1 MDKALKTGDRA
12 PSDRAAS
19 EDNPAS
25 LRASWA
31 EMTGAAAPS
40 SRSAVILLVL
50 MTVLALPYFW
60 SSTFSGFPWF
70 DDEGTILIS
79 FRAFVEGH
87 RMYDD
92 VYSLYGPLYNIF
104 YGLLYGP
111 LHIPLN
117 HVAGRLIAMSLW
129 LAWTAEFAF
138 FCFLLSRSLVSM
150 LLCFVLTVR
159 VLAPI
164 MESSGHPEELCL
176 VLIGATLLMTCWL
189 EKSGKNL
196 VLAGLGAA
204 IAALSLIKINVGIF
218 IGLPLLIVLLRKSS
232 NQTLRMILAPAA
244 MIFLI
249 LLPVALQS
257 PLFSFTWVR
266 TYSLFCLLSV
276 AATCLVILTVPGT
289 PGIEARSWR
298 ILVASGGVT
307 ALLIVGAM
315 MLAGSSAFGILNAVV
330 LQNAGFIRNWYN
342 PIHLG
347 TSSILSATL
356 SLFAAGAY
364 WISGARPKLLPYRKH
379 AILAM
384 QSIFILV
391 GLWLSFRNIAIHI
404 ITYLGPFCWLLM
416 TSPDADATPFRTARS
431 VTALIGATMLL
442 YAFPVAGLQMN
453 IVAVFPLVALAVLSR
468 DVAST
473 LSILTTG
480 VLLDACRDGG
490 PSYHDGRFCNGRG
503 GADLLN
509 GCRTRFAWHVPHP
522 GRSPAGGGPPV
533 GEQPAVEMLC
543 VLLCP
548 RSLQL
553 FLMEGRSVAD
563 DPQC

>member
-12 PSDRAAS
+12 PSDRATS

-31 EMTGAAAPS
+31 EMTPAAAPS

-79 FRAFVEGH
+79 IRAFVEGH

-92 VYSLYGPLYNIF
+92 VYSLYGPLFNLF

-111 LHIPLN
+111 LHIPAN

-129 LAWTAEFAF
+129 LAWTAGFAF

-159 VLAPI
+159 LLSPL
-164 MESSGHPEELCL
+164 MDSPGHPEELCL
-176 VLIGATLLMTCWL
+176 VLISATLLMTCWL
-189 EKSGKNL
+189 EESGKNIA
-196 VLAGLGAA
+196 LAGIGAA
-204 IAALSLIKINVGIF
+204 IAALTLIKINVGIF
-218 IGLPLLIVLLRKSS
+218 VGLPLLIVLLRKSS
-232 NQTLRMILAPAA
+232 NQILWMILAPVA

-249 LLPVALQS
+249 ILPVALQS
-257 PLFSFTWVR
+257 LLFSFTWVR

-276 AATCLVILTVPGT
+276 AATGLVILEVPGT
-289 PGIEARSWR
+289 PLMETRSWG

-330 LQNAGFIRNWYN
+330 LQNAGFVRNWYI
-342 PIHLG
+342 PIHVG
-347 TSSILSATL
+347 TSGILSATV
-356 SLFAAGAY
+356 SLLAAGAY
-364 WISGARPKLLPYRKH
+364 WISGARPKLRPYRKH

-384 QSIFILV
+384 QSIFILA
-391 GLWLSFRNIAIHI
+391 GLWFSFRNSRNSDHQV
-404 ITYLGPFCWLLM
+404 LGSVLL
-416 TSPDADATPFRTARS
+416 A
-431 VTALIGATMLL
+431 ALD
-442 YAFPVAGLQMN
+442 VAG
-453 IVAVFPLVALAVLSR
+453 
-468 DVAST
+468 
-473 LSILTTG
+473 
-480 VLLDACRDGG
+480 C
-490 PSYHDGRFCNGRG
+490 GRNSF
-503 GADLLN
+503 
-509 GCRTRFAWHVPHP
+509 
-522 GRSPAGGGPPV
+522 
-533 GEQPAVEMLC
+533 
-543 VLLCP
+543 
-548 RSLQL
+548 
-553 FLMEGRSVAD
+553 
-563 DPQC
+563 